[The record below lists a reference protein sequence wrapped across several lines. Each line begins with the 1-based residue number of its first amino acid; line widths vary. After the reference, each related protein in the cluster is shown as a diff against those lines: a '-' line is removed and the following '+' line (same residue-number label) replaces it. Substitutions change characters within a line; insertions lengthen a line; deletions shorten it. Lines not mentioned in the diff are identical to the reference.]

1 MNCCLKS
8 VEICLLREKGKHY
21 YVLVDDGYIIT
32 SACLQMSEGEGTL
45 VDKSESSSFEDLAAA
60 AAQEI
65 EEAKLAE
72 AAAAKDKSDADETKT
87 DEWQD
92 VLGSGA
98 LLKKVRQECDYES
111 RHYILHIHIFTYKP
125 YNRISL
131 L

>member
-1 MNCCLKS
+1 
-8 VEICLLREKGKHY
+8 
-21 YVLVDDGYIIT
+21 
-32 SACLQMSEGEGTL
+32 MSEGEGTL

-72 AAAAKDKSDADETKT
+72 AAAAKEKSDTDETKT

-111 RHYILHIHIFTYKP
+111 RHYILHIYIFLLTNPIIEYHCYKKITVKTSLSMLM
-125 YNRISL
+125 NISYC
-131 L
+131 